1 MVGEREMKGS
11 QEEEG
16 EREGGRENNIQR
28 NIKRA
33 LHCMQV
39 HMYMYTCTRMLYID
53 IHTHTAVYMFVAY

>member
-1 MVGEREMKGS
+1 MVGGREMKGS

-39 HMYMYTCTRMLYID
+39 HMYMYAVHRYTHVQLYTCL
-53 IHTHTAVYMFVAY
+53 